1 MHLSFYNIIS
11 FLSYTHLQFSRS
23 LVSDSL
29 QHHGLQHFRC
39 PCPSPSPGACSNSC
53 RSSQWFHPTIS
64 SSVIPFS
71 SCLQS
76 FSASVSFFSKE
87 SVVRIVWLEYWSFII
102 SPSNEYSGPI
112 SLTMDWFDLLA
123 VQKTL
128 TQFKSINSLVLS
140 FLYGKTL
147 TSMHDYWKN
156 HSFDD
161 MDLWGKVMSL
171 LSNTQTRLVIAFLP
185 RSKRL
190 LISWLQ
196 L

>member
-1 MHLSFYNIIS
+1 M
-11 FLSYTHLQFSRS
+11 
-23 LVSDSL
+23 
-29 QHHGLQHFRC
+29 
-39 PCPSPSPGACSNSC
+39 
-53 RSSQWFHPTIS
+53 
-64 SSVIPFS
+64 
-71 SCLQS
+71 
-76 FSASVSFFSKE
+76 SFFSKE
-87 SVVRIVWLEYWSFII
+87 SVLRIVWLEYWSFII

-161 MDLWGKVMSL
+161 MDL
-171 LSNTQTRLVIAFLP
+171 
-185 RSKRL
+185 
-190 LISWLQ
+190 
-196 L
+196 